1 MTRLEWIRQA
11 TACRFYPDQK
21 TFEAAMQSSE
31 NRAVA
36 DDLTSFA
43 KGKVKLL
50 VAESEDK

>member
-1 MTRLEWIRQA
+1 MD
-11 TACRFYPDQK
+11 YPDQK